1 MLVAAF
7 TVPSMPKIFDTVL
20 FDYQKVAAS
29 RIAEQ
34 RAVLLA
40 DQPGLGKTLEV
51 LGGLELAGLF
61 ERACNILIATP
72 IINAQTTW
80 KDSIE
85 RWVKAHYNVN
95 LIDISRGSSA
105 QKSKR
110 MSEVAEGGINIVL
123 ANHDALGRVP
133 EIAEHVYDAVII
145 DESHLVLPIQDQ
157 RKLTNFWK
165 GLGKVRIPAD
175 AIRVAVSGTP
185 DRGKLE
191 NRFGTWRFLAPRDTP
206 TNRWAWLE
214 ENFHII
220 EQKVSRSRTVKQT
233 AGLRKK
239 IDWAQRDIEFML
251 RRTKAE
257 VAPQLPAKRYVD
269 VEVELTKEQK
279 NAYRLQQ
286 EESSKKL
293 FDARVEEK
301 DSGEAMVFAIR
312 ARQLSACSWTTTER
326 GYEPVVGGP
335 SAKLDW
341 LIEFFAERGFLEHDP
356 MADNNAKV
364 VIASQFSKVLHW
376 LKAELINAGITSVA
390 VLDGST
396 SDANRVAIQ
405 REFQDGALRVVLI
418 SGTMGVGIN
427 LDAADDLIMFDSP
440 YDPDRIEQIEDRVHR
455 VSSNHKVTIWNVM
468 AADTIDQAIMETVSE
483 RYRTTRGLMDGLR
496 GVEFARKVIGVIR
509 KENNATD
516 DSSLRSVQA

>member
-1 MLVAAF
+1 M
-7 TVPSMPKIFDTVL
+7 SKIFDTVL
-20 FDYQKVAAS
+20 YDYQKVAAK

-34 RAVLLA
+34 KRLLLA

-51 LGGLELAGLF
+51 LGGLELAGRLNQPG
-61 ERACNILIATP
+61 NILIITP

-85 RWVKAHYNVN
+85 RWVMPDNPNVQ

-110 MSEVAEGGINIVL
+110 MVDMNEQKINIVL
-123 ANHDALGRVP
+123 ANHDAISRVP
-133 EIAEHVYDAVII
+133 ELVEHVYDAVII
-145 DESHLVLPIQDQ
+145 DESHMVLPIQDQ
-157 RKLTNFWK
+157 RKLTNFWR
-165 GLGKVRIPAD
+165 GLGKIRIPEH

-191 NRFGTWRFLAPRDTP
+191 NRFGTWRFLAPKDVA
-206 TNRWAWLE
+206 TNRWNWLE
-214 ENFHII
+214 NNFHII
-220 EQKVSRSRTVKQT
+220 EQKVSRTRTVKQT
-233 AGLRKK
+233 SGLKNAAG
-239 IDWAQRDIEFML
+239 WAAMDQELML

-257 VAPQLPAKRYVD
+257 VAPQLPPKRYVD
-269 VEVELTKEQK
+269 VEVELTKEQRS
-279 NAYRLQQ
+279 AYRAQQ

-293 FDARVEEK
+293 FDARIEEK
-301 DSGEAMVFAIR
+301 ESGEAMVFAVR
-312 ARQLSACSWTTTER
+312 ARQLSACSWNTTER

-341 LIEFFAERGFLEHDP
+341 LLEFFAERGFLEHDP

-390 VLDGST
+390 VLDGAT
-396 SDANRVAIQ
+396 SDANRVSIQ
-405 REFQDGALRVVLI
+405 RDFQDGGLRVVLL

-427 LDAADDLIMFDSP
+427 LDRADDLIMFDSP

-496 GVEFARKVIGVIR
+496 GVEFARKVIGIVR
-509 KENNATD
+509 KENK
-516 DSSLRSVQA
+516 

>member
-1 MLVAAF
+1 M
-7 TVPSMPKIFDTVL
+7 SKIFDTVL
-20 FDYQKVAAS
+20 YDYQKVAAK

-34 RAVLLA
+34 KRLLLA

-51 LGGLELAGLF
+51 LGGLELAGRL
-61 ERACNILIATP
+61 EYPGNILIITP

-85 RWVKAHYNVN
+85 RWVMVGNHNVQ
-95 LIDISRGSSA
+95 LIDLSRGSSA

-110 MSEVAEGGINIVL
+110 MADMNGQMVSIIL
-123 ANHDALGRVP
+123 ANHDAISRVP
-133 EIAEHVYDAVII
+133 ELIEYEYDAVII
-145 DESHLVLPIQDQ
+145 DESHMVLPINDQ

-165 GLGKVRIPAD
+165 GLAKLRIPER

-191 NRFGTWRFLAPRDTP
+191 NRFGTWRFLAPSDVA
-206 TNRWAWLE
+206 TNRWNWLE

-220 EQKVSRSRTVKQT
+220 EQKVSRTRTVKQT
-233 AGLRKK
+233 AGLKNAAR
-239 IDWAQRDIEFML
+239 WAAMDQELML

-257 VAPQLPAKRYVD
+257 VAPQLPPKRYVD
-269 VEVELTKEQK
+269 VEVELTKEQRS
-279 NAYRLQQ
+279 AYRAQQ
-286 EESSKKL
+286 EESSAKL
-293 FDARVEEK
+293 FDARIEEK
-301 DSGEAMVFAIR
+301 ESGEAMVFAIR
-312 ARQLSACSWTTTER
+312 ARQLSACSWNTTER

-341 LIEFFAERGFLEHDP
+341 LLEFFAERGFLEHDS

-376 LKAELINAGITSVA
+376 LKAELSARGITAA
-390 VLDGST
+390 VLDGAA
-396 SDANRVAIQ
+396 SDAARVGIQ
-405 REFQDGALRVVLI
+405 RDFQDGDLRVVLL

-496 GVEFARKVIGVIR
+496 GVEFARKVIGIVR
-509 KENNATD
+509 KENK
-516 DSSLRSVQA
+516 